1 MLDMAVLVFGVFC
14 CSTAVIFI
22 KAGAVDSV
30 LLAALRLLI
39 AAVILSPL
47 FVHDWRRTPSVTLRR
62 CLRHSLIPG
71 TLLSIHFIS
80 WIAASRMTPAAN
92 ATLIVNLVPVAL
104 PVMLFVLLR
113 EQLTRREIIG
123 TLLALGGMGL
133 LTGADFTMNRE
144 YFLGD
149 MLCLGSM
156 LFFALYLAWARRHKE
171 PGGVWVYVVPLYAV
185 AGCVS
190 LALLPLAMAL
200 GIADPFQDY
209 SRHDLLM
216 VAGLAVV
223 PTVFGHSILNIAMK
237 RMRGQ
242 LVSIVNMGQFVFA
255 AILAYCLLDEMPD
268 RSFVPASVL
277 VVLGALTVVYKIP
290 PTQNRIH
297 VGQAPSPVQ
306 SERSG
311 KRRRKK

>member
-1 MLDMAVLVFGVFC
+1 MLLFGVFC

-22 KAGAVDSV
+22 KAGNVDAV

-39 AAVILSPL
+39 AAAILSPL
-47 FVHDWRRTPSVTLRR
+47 FMRDLRR
-62 CLRHSLIPG
+62 CPGVTLTGCWRRSLVPG

-104 PVMLFVLLR
+104 PPMLFLLLR
-113 EQLTRREIIG
+113 ERLTRREVCG

-133 LTGADFTMNRE
+133 LTAADFQMNRE

-156 LFFALYLAWARRHKE
+156 LFFALYLAWARRHQG
-171 PGGVWVYVVPLYAV
+171 PDGPWLYVVPLYAV
-185 AGCVS
+185 AGIVS
-190 LALLPLAMAL
+190 LALLPVAMLL
-200 GIADPFQDY
+200 GVADPFQAY
-209 SRHDLLM
+209 TWNDLLM
-216 VAGLAVV
+216 VSGLAVV

-242 LVSIVNMGQFVFA
+242 VVSIVNMGQFVFA
-255 AILAYCLLDEMPD
+255 AILAYFLLDEMPD
-268 RSFVPASVL
+268 PAFLPASLL
-277 VVLGALTVVYKIP
+277 VVLGAVTAVIP
-290 PTQNRIH
+290 PKRPDSQAT
-297 VGQAPSPVQ
+297 GQSVPAPRP
-306 SERSG
+306 G
-311 KRRRKK
+311 YRRR

>member
-1 MLDMAVLVFGVFC
+1 MLDMAMLLFGVFC

-22 KAGAVDSV
+22 KSGSVDSV

-39 AAVILSPL
+39 ASVILSPL
-47 FVHDWRRTPSVTLRR
+47 FIRDWRRTPGVTLTR
-62 CLRHSLIPG
+62 CFRHSLVPG

-92 ATLIVNLVPVAL
+92 ASLIVNLVPVAL
-104 PVMLFVLLR
+104 PPMLFLLLR
-113 EQLTRREIIG
+113 ERLNRRELFG
-123 TLLALGGMGL
+123 TILALAGMGL
-133 LTGADFTMNRE
+133 LTGADFQMNRE

-171 PGGVWVYVVPLYAV
+171 PGGLWVYVVPLYTV
-185 AGCVS
+185 AGIVT
-190 LALLPLAMAL
+190 LAILPVAMML
-200 GIADPFQDY
+200 GIADPFKACTTNDW
-209 SRHDLLM
+209 LM

-242 LVSIVNMGQFVFA
+242 LVSIVNMSQFVFA
-255 AILAYCLLDEMPD
+255 AILAYFLLHEMPD
-268 RSFVPASVL
+268 PAFLPASVL
-277 VVLGALTVVYKIP
+277 VVLGAVTAVKNPKQP
-290 PTQNRIH
+290 PR
-297 VGQAPSPVQ
+297 G
-306 SERSG
+306 
-311 KRRRKK
+311 